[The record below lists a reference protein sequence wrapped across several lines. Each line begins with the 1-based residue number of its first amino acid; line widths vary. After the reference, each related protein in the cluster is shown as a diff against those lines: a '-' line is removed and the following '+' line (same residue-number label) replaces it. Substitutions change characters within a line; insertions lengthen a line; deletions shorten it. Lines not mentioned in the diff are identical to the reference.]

1 MSATIEEL
9 TFDYRNEDGVLVRR
23 EVDRAVL
30 SKGAWATIMFLYQDL
45 DKAAGRYRAPKVA
58 IVRYRKTNGVYRK
71 QSSFNISS
79 ERQGRMIMEVLE
91 RWYGMTEADLP
102 PVEVDATKP
111 GEASSETPAEASSV
125 AAPIGEAMA
134 GEGTDRETT
143 SAPLDAPVAT
153 SGQNAPSVEETP
165 RPMDE
170 TTSPFG
176 GTNS

>member
-1 MSATIEEL
+1 MSEKIEDL
-9 TFDYRNEDGVLVRR
+9 TFDYKNEEGLLVRR

-45 DKAAGRYRAPKVA
+45 DRAAGTYRAPKVA

-102 PVEVDATKP
+102 PAAVQADDGQAAPSEPVAVAAQDAPATPTTEGGDSPAIVEEKSEGAGAAATP
-111 GEASSETPAEASSV
+111 ETPSTFGGS
-125 AAPIGEAMA
+125 P
-134 GEGTDRETT
+134 
-143 SAPLDAPVAT
+143 
-153 SGQNAPSVEETP
+153 
-165 RPMDE
+165 
-170 TTSPFG
+170 SPFEG
-176 GTNS
+176 GTSV